1 VETCVVIRSE
11 DALEGKQGLEYFH
24 GVSAESA
31 GSRALSL
38 HRVTIP
44 PGGRAKAHVHEEH
57 ESALFMLSGE
67 AEMWFGERL
76 EHRIVCRAG
85 DYLYVPAGMPHL
97 PANLSE
103 TEPCEAVV
111 ARTDPHR
118 RENVVLLPELDEL
131 V

>member
-1 VETCVVIRSE
+1 VEACVLIRSE
-11 DALEGKQGLEYFH
+11 EALEGKQGLEYFH

-31 GSRALSL
+31 GSRALCL

-44 PGGRAKAHVHEEH
+44 PGRRAKAHLHEGH
-57 ESALFMLSGE
+57 ESALFILSGE

-76 EHRIVCRAG
+76 EHRVVCRPG
-85 DYLYVPAGMPHL
+85 DYLYIPAGVAHL

-103 TEPCEAVV
+103 TEPCVAVV
-111 ARTDPHR
+111 ARTDPR
-118 RENVVLLPELDEL
+118 RQESVVLLPELDEL